1 MENTEEIINLL
12 EQLNFNIEI
21 LKNGFLLFFGVLL
34 AIFICYL
41 LYKAIDNFIGF

>member
-21 LKNGFLLFFGVLL
+21 LKNGFLLFFRC
-34 AIFICYL
+34 FISNFYL
-41 LYKAIDNFIGF
+41 LSII